1 MGLELSPCQKIHSKM
16 YAVFCTNTHNDDT
29 DLVYHRMVKNTKTW
43 TSQEWNITFLWNK
56 KILNL
61 RLRWQILRSY
71 CFVVEITFK
80 LHNLFWI
87 IFWIIFWGEWPSV
100 LRHYT
105 ENWKDSSSNPTRC
118 STRLWNSMRPPV
130 TFGSNQESNA
140 LINIGLV
147 RLPLSYI
154 YHMLDFKEVKVQGVL
169 ISKRPKSIFF
179 ILWKN

>member
-61 RLRWQILRSY
+61 HLRWQILRSY

-100 LRHYT
+100 LSITLRIGRIPVQIPLGVQPGFGTQWDHQ
-105 ENWKDSSSNPTRC
+105 WHLDRIKNPMHWLT
-118 STRLWNSMRPPV
+118 L
-130 TFGSNQESNA
+130 G
-140 LINIGLV
+140 
-147 RLPLSYI
+147 
-154 YHMLDFKEVKVQGVL
+154 
-169 ISKRPKSIFF
+169 
-179 ILWKN
+179 